1 MADGGNSAAE
11 PRVVQSDQGTEGRG
25 VENATDERQRERQE
39 DETQPSPPPPPPKPL
54 PPSHKELKHQPL
66 PPSHKELK
74 HQPPFSQ
81 SHGAPFGPVSV
92 GQLPVGQLH
101 DEIEQPRPEHPVWRK
116 TKSGLLMLSL
126 MVCAVIFGI
135 CIALGFEYAS
145 DSDTYYGAEGL
156 DFEFG
161 LSGTA
166 AGLAIVVTAVEF
178 LKTLF
183 SSRREG
189 MHPGALVA
197 FHLLIWLV
205 ALVAGIMTALFNAF
219 ADWSR
224 NQTALFERVLVAFD
238 CILFLIHFIL
248 FVGACVETNQLKKAN
263 RGVVVVRVPVPVGPG
278 YPGAPYPVYGS
289 AGQFVPLQPGTQPGH
304 STVPMMTQISPQAGN
319 GAGPVPPQPA
329 ALYAGYYA
337 PASQG
342 YYAPAP
348 VVSTAAHPSRSSRGP
363 PASRSESRRS
373 QRQVQ
378 DGQQSEPTSQS
389 TQSQLHNRQEE
400 PTPGRTA

>member
-1 MADGGNSAAE
+1 MAEGGNSAAG
-11 PRVVQSDQGTEGRG
+11 PRAVQSNQGTEGHG
-25 VENATDERQRERQE
+25 VENATDERQPGRGEGQE
-39 DETQPSPPPPPPKPL
+39 DETQPSPPQPSAKPLPLPL
-54 PPSHKELKHQPL
+54 PPSHKEVKHQPIF
-66 PPSHKELK
+66 P
-74 HQPPFSQ
+74 Q
-81 SHGAPFGPVSV
+81 SHGVPFGPVSV
-92 GQLPVGQLH
+92 GPLPADQLH
-101 DEIEQPRPEHPVWRK
+101 DEIEPPRPGHPVWRM

-135 CIALGFEYAS
+135 CIALGFENAS
-145 DSDTYYGAEGL
+145 YYYTYYDPEGL
-156 DFEFG
+156 NFEFG

-166 AGLAIVVTAVEF
+166 AGLAIVVTAVEL

-183 SSRREG
+183 SSHREG

-197 FHLLIWLV
+197 FHLIIWLV
-205 ALVAGIMTALFNAF
+205 AVVAAIMTALFNAF
-219 ADWSR
+219 ANWSHG
-224 NQTALFERVLVAFD
+224 QTALFERILVAFD

-263 RGVVVVRVPVPVGPG
+263 RGVVVVRMPVPVGPG

-304 STVPMMTQISPQAGN
+304 TTVPMMTQISPHAGN
-319 GAGPVPPQPA
+319 GAGLVPPQPA

-337 PASQG
+337 PAPQG

-348 VVSTAAHPSRSSRGP
+348 VVSTAANPSRSSRGP

-378 DGQQSEPTSQS
+378 TQVQDGQPSEPASQS
-389 TQSQLHNRQEE
+389 TQSQLHTRPEE
-400 PTPGRTA
+400 TTPGGTA